1 MNRKSS
7 ISIKTPMGTTERKP
21 MEKIVMQ
28 GGKFGSLLCSNSTD
42 KIGKETLKDEEN
54 VFKYKECVPIPIL
67 GMVDDILTL
76 SECGTKSV
84 IMNSKVNS
92 HIEMKKLTF
101 SDTKCHHIHVGK
113 PSNSCPNLKVH
124 GVKMSEVDY
133 DDYLGD
139 VITNDFKMTK
149 NITKRNSK
157 AVGKSSQIINMLAE
171 LSLGFYYFQIAM
183 ILRNA
188 LFVSSC
194 LVNVEVW
201 YPLQARA

>member
-1 MNRKSS
+1 
-7 ISIKTPMGTTERKP
+7 
-21 MEKIVMQ
+21 
-28 GGKFGSLLCSNSTD
+28 
-42 KIGKETLKDEEN
+42 
-54 VFKYKECVPIPIL
+54 
-67 GMVDDILTL
+67 
-76 SECGTKSV
+76 
-84 IMNSKVNS
+84 
-92 HIEMKKLTF
+92 
-101 SDTKCHHIHVGK
+101 
-113 PSNSCPNLKVH
+113 
-124 GVKMSEVDY
+124 MSEVDY

-139 VITNDFKMTK
+139 VITNDFKMTR

-201 YPLQARA
+201 YPLKDREICELEKTDRNMLKRIIGVSCGTNSELLYLELGAVTLGHLIRARRIMFLHYILTRGNNHLLSKFFKAQCREPLPGDWCEQVKIDLEKFSIKDTFEEIA